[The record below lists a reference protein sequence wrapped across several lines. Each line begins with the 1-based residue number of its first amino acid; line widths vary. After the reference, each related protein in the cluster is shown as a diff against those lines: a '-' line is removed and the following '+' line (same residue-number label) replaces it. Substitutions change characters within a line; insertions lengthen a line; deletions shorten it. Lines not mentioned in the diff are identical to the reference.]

1 MNSSHSGRSPHSC
14 QRHVEAM
21 FDLCAQFSPFA
32 MIYFTVPHP
41 ERSQNRTV
49 SDEGH
54 NGNVYSDQGSLQ
66 ISEAEFG

>member
-1 MNSSHSGRSPHSC
+1 
-14 QRHVEAM
+14 
-21 FDLCAQFSPFA
+21 
-32 MIYFTVPHP
+32 MIYFSVPHP